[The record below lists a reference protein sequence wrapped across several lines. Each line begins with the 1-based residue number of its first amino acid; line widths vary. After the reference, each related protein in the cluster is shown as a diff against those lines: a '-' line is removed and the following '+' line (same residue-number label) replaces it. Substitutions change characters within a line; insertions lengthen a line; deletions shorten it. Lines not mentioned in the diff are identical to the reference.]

1 MIARFQ
7 LTLLLCAAIT
17 CHALSATPATPEEI
31 QKFAQSRPEL
41 DVITWKDP
49 ARGEPITVRTIQ
61 ADQQSVTVEKSLA
74 TGLTV
79 RKVPLSDLSGIT
91 FKFTPAEA
99 SLHRKPQMASI
110 PALRLLWQTRQ
121 STLRLNGSN
130 AGESG
135 LLLAQSLRLSGEDEA
150 LQEALKILALIRSQ
164 ETSEPR
170 IERAQAEQLTI
181 EFLVSQKNATV
192 AETDRLAW
200 EITAGPEN
208 PDGMLLATAFL
219 GERHFADLKA
229 TEEEHP
235 RWMDDDEVRPVRQR
249 LYHLTL
255 DFFLYP
261 SLFLGTRE
269 AEAAQGLKRAA
280 EVHQFAGSTEMMQ
293 ATLTDLAAL
302 YPESQP
308 AKDVAALLA
317 QPTPPPVVETA
328 PPTDPV
334 KTTPTTPPPPPER
347 YNIFDE

>member
-7 LTLLLCAAIT
+7 LILLFCAAIT
-17 CHALSATPATPEEI
+17 CHAISAKPATPEEV

-41 DVITWKDP
+41 DEITWKDTS
-49 ARGEPITVRTIQ
+49 RGGPLAVRIIQ
-61 ADQQSVTVEKSLA
+61 SDAQAVTVEKTLA
-74 TGLTV
+74 TGLTS
-79 RKVPLSDLSGIT
+79 RKVPLSDLSGIS
-91 FKFTPAEA
+91 FKFTPVEA
-99 SLHRKPQMASI
+99 LLHRKPQIESI

-121 STLRLNGSN
+121 STIRLTGSN

-135 LLLAQSLRLSGEDEA
+135 LLLAQSLRLSGEEDA
-150 LQEALKILALIRSQ
+150 LQEALKVLALIRSQ
-164 ETSEPR
+164 EQSELR

-181 EFLVSQKNATV
+181 EFLVSQKQATV
-192 AETDRLAW
+192 VESDRLAW

-208 PDGMLLATAFL
+208 PEGMLLATAFL

-229 TEEEHP
+229 TETEHP

-261 SLFLGTRE
+261 SLFHGTRE

-280 EVHQFAGSTEMMQ
+280 DVYQFTGSPEMMQ

-302 YPESQP
+302 YPESQA
-308 AKDVAALLA
+308 AKDAAALLA
-317 QPTPPPVVETA
+317 QTTTPPVVETA
-328 PPTDPV
+328 SPADPLE
-334 KTTPTTPPPPPER
+334 TTPTTPPPPPER